1 MVFKRLAAFAL
12 TGSLAVSACATNPA
26 TGHKELSLMS
36 ESQEIALGQQMD
48 GEVREQMGVYND
60 PQLQRYIEQ
69 VGLRLA
75 RASERPNLPWH
86 FTVVDVPAVNAFAL
100 PGGYIYITRG
110 ILPYLD
116 NEAQLAG
123 VLGHEVGHVTARHSA
138 QQYTKATSAGIG
150 LTLLSIFV
158 PQSRPY
164 GELAESGLGL
174 LFLKYGR
181 DDERQADGLGVQYAA
196 KNGWD
201 PKGVAGMLQ
210 TLARLDEASGSS
222 KGVPNWLSTHPAPAD
237 RVQEV
242 QATIQKASSTL
253 AGQPVVNEP
262 EYLNHVDGLLYGDN
276 PSEGILRGNRFL
288 HPELRIAVDFPRG
301 WDIENSK
308 SQVVAKAPQRND
320 YVILQ
325 VVPDA
330 RGSIEDVATTTMSR
344 AGFRQLS
351 GGGAQLNGANAYVS
365 TWQGAMEGLGNVV
378 VRTAHIAQGRTVY
391 LLAGIAPPNEFQSA
405 DREFSS
411 TIRSFRQ
418 LSAGDAQKIRPN
430 RVDLYTVRGNET
442 WQMLAERSGGIVKPT
457 TLAIMNDYDPQQ
469 PPRSGDRIKIV
480 VEG

>member
-1 MVFKRLAAFAL
+1 
-12 TGSLAVSACATNPA
+12 
-26 TGHKELSLMS
+26 
-36 ESQEIALGQQMD
+36 
-48 GEVREQMGVYND
+48 
-60 PQLQRYIEQ
+60 
-69 VGLRLA
+69 
-75 RASERPNLPWH
+75 
-86 FTVVDVPAVNAFAL
+86 
-100 PGGYIYITRG
+100 
-110 ILPYLD
+110 
-116 NEAQLAG
+116 
-123 VLGHEVGHVTARHSA
+123 
-138 QQYTKATSAGIG
+138 

-237 RVQEV
+237 RVEEV
-242 QATIQKASSTL
+242 QATIQKASATL
-253 AGQPVVNEP
+253 PGRPVVNEP

-276 PSEGILRGNRFL
+276 PSEGIVRGNRFL

-330 RGSIEDVATTTMSR
+330 RGSIEDIATTTMSR

-351 GGGAQLNGANAYVS
+351 GGGTQLNGANAYVS
-365 TWQGAMEGLGNVV
+365 TWQGAMEGLGTVV
-378 VRTAHIAQGRTVY
+378 VRTAHIAEGRTMY

-418 LSAGDAQKIRPN
+418 LSAVDAEHIRPN

-442 WQMLAERSGGIVKPT
+442 WQVLAERSGGVVKPA
-457 TLAIMNDYDPQQ
+457 TLAIMNDYDPNQ